1 MGHETQIGSLVN
13 GLNGARIGWAPENI
27 LKGKCQRQKKTKNLQ
42 LIAKQNMP
50 FPALVHRWQE
60 QPTVHTTWSGW
71 GMEISRAQLIFLGF
85 PDLAGRR
92 IWFLKKCCR
101 IHLQLAVAY
110 WSCCS
115 CYVWILFGRHIYQ
128 LGLGFGCD
136 PLSIDCPKGFSRIA
150 FPSLWNGPDFR
161 PASICNSRFE
171 LK

>member
-42 LIAKQNMP
+42 LLNCKPKYA
-50 FPALVHRWQE
+50 FSCSCRWQE
-60 QPTVHTTWSGW
+60 QPTVHTTWSRW
-71 GMEISRAQLIFLGF
+71 GMEISQLIFLGF
-85 PDLAGRR
+85 PDLAERR

-101 IHLQLAVAY
+101 IHLHLAVAY

-128 LGLGFGCD
+128 LGRFGCD

>member
-1 MGHETQIGSLVN
+1 MCAIHGPWNTNRITGQWAQWSTDWVS
-13 GLNGARIGWAPENI
+13 ARKHP
-27 LKGKCQRQKKTKNLQ
+27 KGEMPKTKENEE
-42 LIAKQNMP
+42 
-50 FPALVHRWQE
+50 PAANCKTKYAFSCSCRWQE
-60 QPTVHTTWSGW
+60 QPTVHTTWK
-71 GMEISRAQLIFLGF
+71 ISRAQLIFLGF
-85 PDLAGRR
+85 PDLAKRR